1 MSPTPHDW
9 SLLNQLLQRDTASS
23 EQLLNLLL
31 EERKAL
37 ESRDYSTFEAL
48 VAPKQQLVSQLEQN
62 LTVRR
67 QHLRQMGFSND
78 LDALHAA
85 RAHATVVAKCWE
97 SAAALWESCQNAS
110 QINEQICR
118 RTRLVVERVLDVLR
132 GQHSQGA
139 TYDASG
145 AAERSGSGR
154 TISSA

>member
-9 SLLNQLLQRDTASS
+9 SLLNQLLQRDIANS

-37 ESRDYSTFEAL
+37 ESRDYGVFETL
-48 VAPKQQLVSQLEQN
+48 VAPKQQSVKQLEQN

-67 QHLRQMGFSND
+67 QHLRQMGFNND
-78 LDALHAA
+78 LDALQAA
-85 RAHATVVAKCWE
+85 RVQATTVATCWE
-97 SAAALWESCQNAS
+97 SAAALWEDCQNAS
-110 QINEQICR
+110 QVNEQICR

-145 AAERSGSGR
+145 AAERSGRGR

>member
-9 SLLNQLLQRDTASS
+9 SLLNQLLQRDTANS

-31 EERKAL
+31 DERKAL
-37 ESRDYSTFEAL
+37 ESRDYSVFESL
-48 VAPKQQLVSQLEQN
+48 VAPKQQLVKQLEQN

-67 QHLRQMGFSND
+67 QHLLQMGFNTD
-78 LDALHAA
+78 RDALQAA
-85 RAHATVVAKCWE
+85 RADATAVARCWE
-97 SAAALWESCQNAS
+97 SAAALWEDCQTAS
-110 QINEQICR
+110 QVNDQICR